1 MYSQIIEKIKN
12 VKTYFLLKKKNK
24 IIFSTKNK
32 NNKIILIEYNN
43 YRSTHLCQALLSN
56 FLKKKNFGKIV
67 AYYNYTFMVTPLRIG
82 HLQKFKW
89 QLSCFLNLGIKG
101 IYRSFGVDRFIRPET
116 DNKYFYKAK
125 IETKK
130 FFKKNPNNSELVNY
144 KINNILIGDL
154 LYDTYLKSKLV
165 PTINI
170 KDKNFYLFFR
180 EFLELFFYW
189 EDYFKKNNVVS
200 TIGVH
205 SCYSF
210 GIPLRISI
218 HNKIPS
224 YVINSRGVMMI
235 DKNIS
240 TMYGSYKF
248 YSKDFSKFFK
258 KYKRKCLKI
267 AKVNLDLRLGGRA
280 GVDVG
285 LFNRVKS
292 SFSNKIN
299 RSKIL
304 QNNSKIKILICTH
317 DFLDSVHVNGKN
329 FFPDFNLWISYL
341 GELSN
346 IKSKEYDFYIKNHPA
361 QGNKYEK
368 YQKYT
373 HIFVDRLI
381 KKYPKIKKIP
391 DETSHKKII
400 SEGIKFVLTV
410 YGSVGIEYAA
420 LGIPVINASINNPHI
435 NYNFNINPSSLKNYK
450 MTLNN
455 LDNIKLKIKK
465 DEIYECYFMKHFFH
479 DENWLFD
486 NYKQFL
492 NKVSGF
498 QNIHT
503 NKFYEYWI
511 DNFEKKDVNKSFSRI
526 EKFINNRGYR
536 MSIIDTKKDV
546 FSNHLLGRS

>member
-24 IIFSTKNK
+24 IFFSTKNK

-144 KINNILIGDL
+144 KIKNILIGDL
-154 LYDTYLKSKLV
+154 LYDTYLKTKLV

-170 KDKNFYLFFR
+170 KDKKFNIFFI

-536 MSIIDTKKDV
+536 MSIIDTKKDI

>member
-1 MYSQIIEKIKN
+1 MYNRIIKKIKN
-12 VKTYFLLKKKNK
+12 IRIYLLLKKKNK
-24 IIFSTKNK
+24 TFFSVKNK

-56 FLKKKNFGKIV
+56 FLKKKFFGKIV
-67 AYYNYTFMVTPLRIG
+67 AYYNYTFMVTPLRISYV
-82 HLQKFKW
+82 QKFKW
-89 QLSCFLNLGIKG
+89 QLSCFLGLGING
-101 IYRSFGVDRFIRPET
+101 IYSSFGVDRFIRPET
-116 DNKYFYKAK
+116 NNRYSYKAK
-125 IETKK
+125 IEAKN
-130 FFKKNPNNSELVNY
+130 FFKKNPNNSRLVNY
-144 KINNILIGDL
+144 KIKNILIGDL
-154 LYDTYLKSKLV
+154 LYDTYLKTKLV

-170 KDKNFYLFFR
+170 KDKKFNIFFI

-189 EDYFKKNNVVS
+189 EDYFKKNDVTS

-218 HNKIPS
+218 YNKIPS

-235 DKNIS
+235 DKNIP
-240 TMYGSYKF
+240 TMYGSYKIYNKNF
-248 YSKDFSKFFK
+248 IKFFK
-258 KYKRKCLKI
+258 KNKSKCLKI
-267 AKVNLDLRLGGRA
+267 AKVNLDLRLGGRS
-280 GVDVG
+280 GIDVG
-285 LFNRVKS
+285 LFNRQKS
-292 SFSNKIN
+292 SFLKKVNK
-299 RSKIL
+299 SKVL
-304 QNNSKIKILICTH
+304 KTNSKIKILICTH
-317 DFLDSVHVNGKN
+317 DFLDSIHVNGKN

-346 IKSKEYDFYIKNHPA
+346 IKSKEYDFYIKNHPL
-361 QGNKYEK
+361 QGNKYERW
-368 YQKYT
+368 QTYT
-373 HIFVDRLI
+373 EIFVDRLI

-391 DETSHKKII
+391 NETSHKQII
-400 SEGIKFVLTV
+400 SEGIRFVLTV

-435 NYNFNINPSSLKNYK
+435 NYNFNINPSSLKDYK

-455 LDNIKLKIKK
+455 LANIKLKIKK

-486 NYKQFL
+486 NYAKFL
-492 NKVSGF
+492 NKVNGF

-503 NKFYEYWI
+503 NKFYEYWN
-511 DNFEKKDVNKSFSRI
+511 DHFDKKDVNKSYSRI
-526 EKFINNRGYR
+526 EKFINNGGYR

-546 FSNHLLGRS
+546 FSNHLLGRI

>member
-1 MYSQIIEKIKN
+1 MFNSILKTIKL
-12 VKTYFLLKKKNK
+12 YFLLKKKNK
-24 IIFSTKNK
+24 FFFNTENK

-67 AYYNYTFMVTPLRIG
+67 AYYNYAFMVTPLKIS

-89 QLSCFLNLGIKG
+89 YLSCFLGLGIKG
-101 IYRSFGVDRFIRPET
+101 IYRSFGVDKFIRPEI
-116 DNKYFYKAK
+116 NRKYSYKAK
-125 IETKK
+125 IETKN

-144 KINNILIGDL
+144 EIENILIGDL
-154 LYDTYLKSKLV
+154 LYDTYLKSKFV
-165 PTINI
+165 PTINM
-170 KDKNFYLFFR
+170 KDKNFYIFFR

-189 EDYFKKNNVVS
+189 EDFFKKNNVVS

-210 GIPLRISI
+210 GIPLRVSI
-218 HNKIPS
+218 HKKIPS

-235 DKNIS
+235 DKNIP

-248 YSKDFSKFFK
+248 YNKQFLKYFK
-258 KYKRKCLKI
+258 KQKKKCLKI
-267 AKVNLDLRLGGRA
+267 AKDNLNLRLGGRS
-280 GVDVG
+280 GIDVG
-285 LFNRVKS
+285 LFNREKTA
-292 SFSNKIN
+292 FSNKIN
-299 RSKIL
+299 RSKVL

-317 DFLDSVHVNGKN
+317 DFLDSVHVNGNN

-346 IKSKEYDFYIKNHPA
+346 IKSKEYDFYIKTHPA

-373 HIFVDRLI
+373 QIFVDRLI

-391 DETSHKKII
+391 DETSHKQII
-400 SEGIKFVLTV
+400 SEGIRFVLTV

-455 LDNIKLKIKK
+455 LANIKLKIKK
-465 DEIYECYFMKHFFH
+465 NEIYECYFMKHFFH

-486 NYKQFL
+486 NYAKFL

-503 NKFYEYWI
+503 NKFYEYWN
-511 DNFEKKDVNKSFSRI
+511 DHFEKKDVNKSYSRI
-526 EKFINNRGYR
+526 EKFINNGGYR

-546 FSNHLLGRS
+546 FSNHLLGRI